1 LKRKAFSMF
10 LFVFLLLSS
19 LILVSS
25 IRPVNAASSTVYV
38 DDDNV
43 YGPWDGSFTNPYRNI
58 TSGLKNAAS
67 GDTIFVY
74 SGIYRENV
82 SIEKSISLLGQ
93 DPFTTI
99 IDGVASDYHFALQI
113 FNTTDVFVQSFTV
126 KNTTAGND
134 ACGILIHKCIN
145 ATIQNVIVT
154 EAYYGILI
162 SNSTQCK
169 VMDNTVTDDY
179 NAGIVFRSNSSHN
192 MIIGNLI
199 SVNPMGIYV
208 ESYSQHNVFYRNNL
222 VNNTFQFKIFPPTY
236 SSWDNGAE
244 GNYWND
250 YKGLDNGSAVRM
262 AGDGVGD
269 TMLPHQGVD
278 NYPLIEPWNKTRTY
292 TVGFYKVVVNCNYTV
307 ASFVFNESMR
317 QISFYITGPAGWRGY
332 CNITIPK
339 GLLSPSASERWLVFL
354 GDPIAYTNQTIGN
367 STLVSFKYTLGAS
380 MGENRVRVIAGVLYP
395 PTVNFEFVPDPAST
409 IAQVNFT
416 NTSKE
421 GNGTIV
427 WQQWS
432 FGDGTPP
439 LVTNVTFVSH
449 QFSSKALFNVTLTVR
464 DENNLTDSLRRTVW
478 VSNINP
484 SADFTFSPIEP
495 FVGSEVVFNASMS
508 EDLDGNIVEYRWD
521 FGDDNVA
528 NSITPI
534 IVHKFATSFPYKVN
548 LTVVDSDGATDRKTR
563 LVIEG
568 KGPSSIEIDSPASVK
583 VKEPFIVNATL
594 TDDSSQPLLDEQIE
608 FHVYGDGLVLSRDVT
623 TGIGGVATAT
633 FSVNSFGEYTVGAIY
648 RGSEDYLE
656 SNVTTSITV
665 NLLNTTLIL
674 QAQENVTQNEA
685 LTMSATLVDEQE
697 NPLYN
702 ATIEFY
708 FHNGSAWESLGSS
721 KTNQGGV
728 ASFSYV
734 PQKTGTFMLKAVFNG
749 TETYASSNV
758 ERSLLV
764 TAPQADYTPYIILAV
779 ILTAAVCLVLVIW
792 RRRKTTSKTQRKG

>member
-1 LKRKAFSMF
+1 
-10 LFVFLLLSS
+10 
-19 LILVSS
+19 
-25 IRPVNAASSTVYV
+25 
-38 DDDNV
+38 
-43 YGPWDGSFTNPYRNI
+43 
-58 TSGLKNAAS
+58 
-67 GDTIFVY
+67 
-74 SGIYRENV
+74 
-82 SIEKSISLLGQ
+82 
-93 DPFTTI
+93 
-99 IDGVASDYHFALQI
+99 
-113 FNTTDVFVQSFTV
+113 
-126 KNTTAGND
+126 
-134 ACGILIHKCIN
+134 
-145 ATIQNVIVT
+145 
-154 EAYYGILI
+154 
-162 SNSTQCK
+162 
-169 VMDNTVTDDY
+169 
-179 NAGIVFRSNSSHN
+179 
-192 MIIGNLI
+192 
-199 SVNPMGIYV
+199 
-208 ESYSQHNVFYRNNL
+208 
-222 VNNTFQFKIFPPTY
+222 
-236 SSWDNGAE
+236 
-244 GNYWND
+244 
-250 YKGLDNGSAVRM
+250 M

-292 TVGFYKVVVNCNYTV
+292 TVNSYKVVVNCNYTV
-307 ASFVFNESMR
+307 ASFVFNQSMR

-332 CNITIPK
+332 CNITIPEE
-339 GLLSPSASERWLVFL
+339 LPSPSASERWLVLL
-354 GDPIAYTNQTIGN
+354 GQNPIAYTNQTIDN
-367 STLVSFKYTLGAS
+367 STLISFKYTLGAS
-380 MGENRVRVIAGVLYP
+380 MAENRVRVKAGVLYP
-395 PTVNFEFVPDPAST
+395 PTANFEFVPDPAST
-409 IAQVNFT
+409 IVPVNFT

-449 QFSSKALFNVTLTVR
+449 QFSSKALFNVTLAVR
-464 DENNLTDSLRRTVW
+464 DVNGLTDSVTRTVW
-478 VSNINP
+478 VSNIYP
-484 SADFTFSPIEP
+484 SAEFTFSPTEP

-548 LTVVDSDGATDRKTR
+548 LTVVDSDGATDWITR
-563 LVIEG
+563 LVIVG

-583 VKEPFIVNATL
+583 VKEPFMVNATL
-594 TDDSSQPLLDEQIE
+594 TDYSSQPLLDEQIE
-608 FHVYGDGLVLSRDVT
+608 FHVYDDGLVLSRNVT

-633 FSVNSFGEYTVGAIY
+633 FSVNSFGEYTIGAVY

-656 SNVTTSITV
+656 SNGTTSITV
-665 NLLNTTLIL
+665 NLLNTALIL

-721 KTNQGGV
+721 KTDQGGV

-764 TAPQADYTPYIILAV
+764 MAPQADYTPYIIFAV
-779 ILTAAVCLVLVIW
+779 ILAAAVCLVLVIW
-792 RRRKTTSKTQRKG
+792 RRRKTTLKTQRKG